1 MRVQASKIFL
11 LLSLSIVFSSCN
23 MNSIYDEQVVIEE
36 CKWYKDEMAR
46 FDLVINDTIQ
56 LYNFYLKIRNNT
68 DYRYSNLYVFL
79 KTEFPN
85 NNISRDTIECLL
97 ANVEGKWLG
106 KGWGKVKEN
115 EFLLSSNM
123 RFPLKGKYEFV
134 IQHAM
139 RTDTLNGIQNIG
151 IRIAKSE

>member
-1 MRVQASKIFL
+1 MRKQASKFFL

-23 MNSIYDEQVVIEE
+23 MNSIYDEQIAIEK
-36 CKWYKDEMAR
+36 CNWYKDEMAR

-56 LYNFYLKIRNNT
+56 LYNFYLNIRNNT

-139 RTDTLNGIQNIG
+139 RTDILNGIQNIG

>member
-1 MRVQASKIFL
+1 MRKQASKFFL

-23 MNSIYDEQVVIEE
+23 MNSIYDEQVAIEE

-56 LYNFYLKIRNNT
+56 LYNFYLNIRNNT

>member
-1 MRVQASKIFL
+1 MRKQVSKFL
-11 LLSLSIVFSSCN
+11 LFISFSIVFSSCN
-23 MNSIYDEQVVIEE
+23 TSSIYDEHTVVD
-36 CKWYKDEMAR
+36 KGNWYKDEMAR
-46 FDLVINDTIQ
+46 FEVVVTDTIQ
-56 LYNFYLKIRNNT
+56 LYDFYLNIRNNM

-79 KTEFPN
+79 ITKFPN

-97 ANVEGKWLG
+97 ANTEGKWLG
-106 KGWGKVKEN
+106 KGWGSVKEN
-115 EFLLSSNM
+115 EILLSSNM

-139 RTDTLNGIQNIG
+139 RTDTLKGIQNIG